1 MKNLNVSDGTVHL
14 QIPWNLGALG
24 GLLDQIEALSEARSW
39 APSLTNKTMLVLEEL
54 IVNALTHGGRHIESG
69 VVRVR
74 INERQEGLMLEI
86 YDNGDAFD
94 PLVFPAPDLDA
105 DLDSRPVGGL
115 GVFLSI
121 KLSSSLSYER
131 KDGFNVVRLCLEAS
145 L

>member
-1 MKNLNVSDGTVHL
+1 MKNPDESDNTVLL
-14 QIPWNLGALG
+14 QISWDLDALG

-54 IVNALTHGGRHIESG
+54 IVNALTHGGRQIESG
-69 VVRVR
+69 VVRVH
-74 INERQEGLMLEI
+74 IDERQEGLMLEI

-115 GVFLSI
+115 GVFLTMQ
-121 KLSSSLSYER
+121 LSSSLSYER
-131 KDGFNVVRLCLEAS
+131 IDGFNHVSLCLKAS
-145 L
+145 P